1 MREILFRGKRVF
13 SQKFVEGSLIRYGEY
28 CCILP
33 QEGVLHPMDEPYL
46 DPEYGTFDGK
56 ADPVDPETV
65 GQFTGLKDKN
75 GKRIFEGDLLRL
87 PPKDEWE
94 KSNFAAFEVFWHDN
108 DACDQHIGWQI
119 DLLHFQGALCG
130 LDYYPIRFIP
140 KWANR
145 MEIIGNIYD
154 NPELIG
160 GAK

>member
-1 MREILFRGKRVF
+1 MREILFRGKSVF
-13 SQKFVEGSLIRYGEY
+13 SQKFVEGSLIQYGEY

-56 ADPVDPETV
+56 AEPVDPETV

-75 GKRIFEGDLLRL
+75 GKRIFEGDIAKIYDAGGYSEIAVVQYGEHGSPCLFDTNAEIGFYLLFAKPGMRNSLRVNL
-87 PPKDEWE
+87 PYWAKEE
-94 KSNFAAFEVFWHDN
+94 RFEV
-108 DACDQHIGWQI
+108 
-119 DLLHFQGALCG
+119 
-130 LDYYPIRFIP
+130 
-140 KWANR
+140 
-145 MEIIGNIYD
+145 IGNAYD